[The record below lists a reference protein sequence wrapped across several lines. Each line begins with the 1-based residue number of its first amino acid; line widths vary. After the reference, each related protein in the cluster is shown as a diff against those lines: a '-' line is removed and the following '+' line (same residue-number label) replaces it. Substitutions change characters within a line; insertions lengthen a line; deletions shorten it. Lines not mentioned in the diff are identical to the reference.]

1 MLEEDDDECEIYDP
15 QAEADYEGSASVRE
29 MSKLYIL
36 KIVVAKSTNR
46 RISRLHRGGSR
57 IADGAIAKRS
67 NSAPTNWRHGRFLVL
82 LDFRDG

>member
-46 RISRLHRGGSR
+46 RISRLNNASSLFE
-57 IADGAIAKRS
+57 S
-67 NSAPTNWRHGRFLVL
+67 NSPTAGCNWPACQFTGSMGV
-82 LDFRDG
+82 